1 LPQFLAR
8 SRNGLLETSRSAIAL
23 ATFPLDT
30 KAYSYPL
37 ILSLFSAVGLATLET
52 LLLLTAGLKTRKQTL
67 ATLGAKALTVFATC
81 IAGTG
86 TTGSATT
93 IVTALLI
100 EATGITG
107 LVTYS
112 IFAKLLLF
120 TGPTRALAAV
130 IAALFRGS
138 VRIAALGR
146 ATGHTFPLLTLGAR
160 RTLTAVSTTAVT
172 TTALTHALGQT
183 LTAPQ
188 EGANESRRAD
198 ATTTTT
204 AIGPTV
210 LERSVQLNTRRL
222 AKTFSCQLLTLS
234 PLDANTTGTATAIA
248 AAILAYALRGATGA
262 RVVLI
267 GAVPIDGLKKATA
280 STATADLSD
289 TSYERDELCFGCGR
303 TQFLA
308 GRLAAFIIV
317 TFHQALKEFLTS
329 TDAHAGVHLTGRLVL
344 TNAALPAATVVSAF
358 LIRTIGHALSA
369 ALAIATKVVG
379 RTYSAQAAAAIGPTY
394 LIYTRRHTGRY
405 THTIGTLAT
414 ARAGAANPS
423 AAVVATLFATAKGRA
438 AVCTLAAVALTT
450 AGA

>member
-1 LPQFLAR
+1 
-8 SRNGLLETSRSAIAL
+8 LLETSRSAIAL
-23 ATFPLDT
+23 ATLLLEA
-30 KAYSYPL
+30 KAYSCPL
-37 ILSLFSAVGLATLET
+37 FLSLFSAVGLATLET
-52 LLLLTAGLKTRKQTL
+52 LLLPPAVLKTRNQAL
-67 ATLGAKALTVFATC
+67 ATLGAKALSIVTACV
-81 IAGTG
+81 AGTG
-86 TTGSATT
+86 PTGTATP

-120 TGPTRALAAV
+120 AGPTRALAAV

-146 ATGHTFPLLTLGAR
+146 TTGHTLPLLTLGTR

-188 EGANESRRAD
+188 EGARESRHTSPA
-198 ATTTTT
+198 TTTT

-234 PLDANTTGTATAIA
+234 SLDAITTGTATAIA
-248 AAILAYALRGATGA
+248 AAILAYTLRGATGA

-280 STATADLSD
+280 APSTATTDLSD
-289 TSYERDELCFGCGR
+289 TG
-303 TQFLA
+303 
-308 GRLAAFIIV
+308 
-317 TFHQALKEFLTS
+317 
-329 TDAHAGVHLTGRLVL
+329 
-344 TNAALPAATVVSAF
+344 
-358 LIRTIGHALSA
+358 
-369 ALAIATKVVG
+369 
-379 RTYSAQAAAAIGPTY
+379 
-394 LIYTRRHTGRY
+394 
-405 THTIGTLAT
+405 
-414 ARAGAANPS
+414 
-423 AAVVATLFATAKGRA
+423 
-438 AVCTLAAVALTT
+438 
-450 AGA
+450 